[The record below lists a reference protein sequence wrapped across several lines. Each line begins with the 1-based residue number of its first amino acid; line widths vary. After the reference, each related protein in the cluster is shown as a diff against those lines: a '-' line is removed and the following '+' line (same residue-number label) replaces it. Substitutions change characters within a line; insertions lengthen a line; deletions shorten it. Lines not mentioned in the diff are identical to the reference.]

1 MSRRDLV
8 VVGDVGGTNARFALY
23 GATGRARRSGTFP
36 SGAFPTLE
44 SALARFLGADGARV
58 ASATLGIAGPVVD
71 GRCRTTNLP
80 WQVDERV
87 AARALALP
95 RVTLLNDLVAVGLGA
110 MGAPSRTV
118 TPLQHGRPK
127 ARGGTIAVLA
137 PGTGLGEAFFA
148 WDGARHVACGTEGSH
163 ATYAP
168 ESELEWRLSEALR
181 AVHGHVS
188 WERVAS
194 ASSLSMLYDW
204 LVGSGAAKAGRGD
217 AKALATAPDRN
228 GAVVQLHRGGRS
240 PAARAAMRLFARA
253 LGAEAGNLALK
264 TLATGGVYVCGG
276 LAGALGRELVDL
288 GFLEAFSA
296 KGRMAHLLVA
306 MPVAV
311 VDDAAIGLRGA
322 LRHARGAM

>member
-1 MSRRDLV
+1 MKRRDLL
-8 VVGDVGGTNARFALY
+8 VVGDVGGTNARFALH
-23 GATGRARRSGTFP
+23 GASGKALRAETLTSGDF
-36 SGAFPTLE
+36 SSLE
-44 SALARFLGADGARV
+44 SALARFVGDDRARV
-58 ASATLGIAGPVVD
+58 ASATLGVAGPVVS
-71 GRCRTTNLP
+71 GRCRATNLP
-80 WQVDERV
+80 WRIDERV
-87 AARALALP
+87 VARALTIP

-110 MGAPSRTV
+110 MAAPSRSVTV
-118 TPLQHGRPK
+118 LQHGRPK
-127 ARGGTIAVLA
+127 ARGGTVAVIA

-148 WDGARHVACGTEGSH
+148 WDGERHVPCGTEGSH

-168 ESELEWRLSEALR
+168 ESELEWRLAAALR
-181 AVHGHVS
+181 EAHGHVS

-204 LVGSGAAKAGRGD
+204 LVRAGAAKAGKGD
-217 AKALATAPDRN
+217 GKAFALAPDRN
-228 GAVVQLHRGGRS
+228 GAVVDLFRTGAS
-240 PAARAAMRLFARA
+240 PAARATMRLFARA

-276 LAGALGRELVDL
+276 LAGALGRELVEL
-288 GFLEAFSA
+288 GFLEAFAA

-322 LRHARGAM
+322 LKYARAAM